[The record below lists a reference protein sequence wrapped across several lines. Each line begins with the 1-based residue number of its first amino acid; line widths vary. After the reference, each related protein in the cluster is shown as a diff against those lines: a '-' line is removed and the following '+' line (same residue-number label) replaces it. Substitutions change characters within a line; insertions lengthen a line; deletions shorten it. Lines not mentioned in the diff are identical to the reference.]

1 MPPTDI
7 PTANLSFAMLTAGA
21 TRSSTA
27 YALGGLLVSVLENV
41 RSQVSY
47 TVSPVKVLVTGG
59 AGFIGS
65 DVVDA
70 LVGRG
75 DRVLVVDDLS
85 TGVREN
91 VNAAAEFRELDIREP
106 EAMGL
111 VREWGP
117 DVVCHHAAQM
127 SVSRSVREPLFDVGV
142 NLVGSVNLLEAA
154 REVGARFLFASTGGA
169 LYGDADVLPTP
180 ETYPAWPVSPYG
192 VAKLSFEHYLH
203 AYRVQHGLRSV
214 ALRYA
219 NVYGPRQNPHGEAG
233 VVAIFCLRLLAGE
246 PAVINGDGTFTR
258 DYIHVADVVRANV
271 AALDAGLTGHFNVGT
286 GRQVDVNH
294 VFHLVRDLIG
304 STAEEVHGPARAG
317 DQRTSAL
324 DASLIAGEV
333 GWKPSISLEEGLA
346 DTVAWFRA
354 QHERAPA

>member
-1 MPPTDI
+1 
-7 PTANLSFAMLTAGA
+7 
-21 TRSSTA
+21 
-27 YALGGLLVSVLENV
+27 V
-41 RSQVSY
+41 R
-47 TVSPVKVLVTGG
+47 VLVTGG

-65 DVVDA
+65 HIVDA

-75 DRVLVVDDLS
+75 DQVLVVDDLS
-85 TGVREN
+85 TGDREN
-91 VNAAAEFRELDIREP
+91 LNPAAAFREIDIRAP
-106 EAMGL
+106 EAAAL
-111 VREWGP
+111 LREWRP

-127 SVSRSVREPLFDVGV
+127 SVSRSVREPLFDAGV
-142 NLVGSVNLLEAA
+142 NLVGGLHLLEAA

-203 AYRVQHGLRSV
+203 CYGVQHGLRYV

-219 NVYGPRQNPHGEAG
+219 NVYGPRQSPHGEAG

-246 PAVINGDGTFTR
+246 PAVINGDGRYTR
-258 DYIHVADVVRANV
+258 DFVHVADVVRANL
-271 AALDAGLTGHFNVGT
+271 AALDAEGVTGHFNVGT
-286 GRQVDVNH
+286 GRQVDINR
-294 VFHLVRDLIG
+294 VFELVGELLG
-304 STAEEVHGPARAG
+304 VAAPEVHGPPRAG

-324 DASLIAGEV
+324 DCGLIADRL
-333 GWKPSISLEEGLA
+333 GWRPQVALEDGLE

-354 QHERAPA
+354 RAGRDRA